1 MESKPGEEYTKWTYK
16 EVCIH
21 LFMNMCFVVFENDI
35 ASSCVYQASWKQIIV
50 AVTLIDVFFGLVF
63 CCVVFC

>member
-1 MESKPGEEYTKWTYK
+1 MDLQRK
-16 EVCIH
+16 EACMH